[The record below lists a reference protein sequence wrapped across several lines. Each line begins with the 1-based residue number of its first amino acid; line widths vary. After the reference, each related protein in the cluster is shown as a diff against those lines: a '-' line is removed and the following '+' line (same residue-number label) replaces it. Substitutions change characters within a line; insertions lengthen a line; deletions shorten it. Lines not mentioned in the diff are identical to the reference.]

1 MKTESTALPGLEDFE
16 VVTRKS
22 YLEEHPDKKWDGDK
36 KMPDNSKTRQL
47 EVLKNVAIP
56 PTPSS
61 DYQKYTLQ
69 DVYDGEAQNKFNVIS
84 TFAGGG
90 GSSTGYRLAGG
101 KILCIN
107 EFVKEAR
114 NTYHE
119 NYPNTPILP
128 DDIKEL
134 HLKGEHELLDAAN
147 IGAREVDLLDG
158 SPPCS
163 AFSMAG
169 SVVQGGGH
177 SIGFGKTKKYS
188 DGKKVE
194 NIEDLFFEFIR
205 VAKDIQPKVIV
216 AENVSGLLMGEA
228 KKYYSHITAEFESFG
243 YYASPELLDSSHYG
257 VPQTRKRVIFIAVRG
272 DVADTIKLSR
282 YNIDSVFP
290 KTTTSKKF
298 DGQKNH
304 SSNDEGH
311 PVTCE
316 NAFSDLVYDEEEI
329 KMLTE
334 TFAKGSHFET
344 ASRMKLDPDKVLTGC
359 DHNLRGHHFNMKRIS
374 RHKPA
379 PTITASGGCIH
390 WSEMRKLA
398 LCETRRAMSLPED
411 FKLTGKWEQ
420 KSERMGRMVPPLMMK
435 AIADSIYKKVLKP
448 YKELTNG

>member
-1 MKTESTALPGLEDFE
+1 MKEEGAVLSWFEDTDFSHVKKPNVSNYKGEATASATLSEDYVKDVKDAE
-16 VVTRKS
+16 PIS
-22 YLEEHPDKKWDGDK
+22 
-36 KMPDNSKTRQL
+36 
-47 EVLKNVAIP
+47 A
-56 PTPSS
+56 

-134 HLKGEHELLDAAN
+134 EGKDLLEAAN
-147 IGAREVDLLDG
+147 VGVGEVDILDG

-169 SVVQGGGH
+169 AVVQGKGH
-177 SIGFGKTKKYS
+177 SAGFGQVKKYS
-188 DGKKVE
+188 DDKKVE

-216 AENVSGLLMGEA
+216 GENVSGLLMGEA
-228 KKYYSHITAEFESFG
+228 KNYYYKITAEFGNIG
-243 YYASPELLDSSHYG
+243 YNVSSMLLDSSHYG
-257 VPQTRKRVIFIAVRG
+257 VPQTRKRVIFIAVRK
-272 DVADTIKLSR
+272 DVTDAIGLTSL
-282 YNIDSVFP
+282 NIAGVFP
-290 KTTTSKKF
+290 E
-298 DGQKNH
+298 KN
-304 SSNDEGH
+304 SEV
-311 PVTCE
+311 VTCGK
-316 NAFSDLVYDEEEI
+316 AFEDLVYDEEEI

-334 TFAKGSHFET
+334 TFSKGSHFET
-344 ASRMKLDPDKVLTGC
+344 ASKMPLDPKKVLTGC
-359 DHNLRGHHFNMKRIS
+359 DYHPKGHHFNMKRVS
-374 RHKPA
+374 RFKPS

-398 LCETRRAMSLPED
+398 LGETRRLTSLPED

-448 YKELTNG
+448 YKELKLIELRGGQ